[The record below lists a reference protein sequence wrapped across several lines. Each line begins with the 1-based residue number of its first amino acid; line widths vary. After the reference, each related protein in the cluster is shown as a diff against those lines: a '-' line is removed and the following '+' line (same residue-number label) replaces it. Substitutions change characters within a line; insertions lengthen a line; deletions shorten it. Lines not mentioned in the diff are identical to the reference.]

1 MSYLDALRRATR
13 TQEVPYEIS
22 DRKGSEF
29 IETDIGQPS
38 ERQKAAL
45 EKYNRLSSRQK
56 KKVRDMLKSRS
67 KTNPQNAL
75 VKEQDARNES
85 QQRMMS
91 RLDNLNRKREIE
103 RQEAENQAIESQ
115 RRKIRLAEQK
125 VKSDEA
131 KEKQKVADAR
141 AKIDPDQTAD
151 EYFDSVQQGKID
163 IEQAE
168 FDRDE
173 TIREAEEKIKGK
185 LFLFGNPNINR
196 ETLGKKSQVD
206 YDKEEREFNKA
217 IEPIRRAANMQYDRK
232 VKTIELQNNALI
244 RKLIKETVNKFE
256 TFEEA
261 RDYFRKTGLERELSR
276 VLNEDAI
283 RRGIVR

>member
-1 MSYLDALRRATR
+1 MSYLDALKRNA
-13 TQEVPYEIS
+13 
-22 DRKGSEF
+22 KGRESEF
-29 IETDIGQPS
+29 IESDISQPS
-38 ERQKAAL
+38 ERKKRAQ
-45 EKYNRLSSRQK
+45 EKYNRLTPSQKRQVDK
-56 KKVRDMLKSRS
+56 IIKARKSR
-67 KTNPQNAL
+67 NPQDAL

-91 RLDNLNRKREIE
+91 RLDNLNRKSELK
-103 RQEAENQAIESQ
+103 RQEAETQAIEKQ

-125 VKSDEA
+125 VEFDKAQER
-131 KEKQKVADAR
+131 QKVADAR

-151 EYFDSVQQGKID
+151 EYFDSVQQGEID

-173 TIREAEEKIKGK
+173 TIRKAEEKLKGEK
-185 LFLFGNPNINR
+185 LLFGNPRINR
-196 ETLGKKSQVD
+196 ESLGKGSQED
-206 YDKEEREFNKA
+206 YDKEEREFNEA
-217 IEPIRRAANMQYDRK
+217 MEPIRRTANMQYDRK

-261 RDYFRKTGLERELSR
+261 QDYFRKTGLERELSR
-276 VLNEDAI
+276 VLNEDAR
-283 RRGIVR
+283 RRGFAP

>member
-29 IETDIGQPS
+29 IETDIGQPT

-91 RLDNLNRKREIE
+91 RLDNLNRKRELKQ
-103 RQEAENQAIESQ
+103 QEAETQAIEKQ
-115 RRKIRLAEQK
+115 RRKIRLDEQK
-125 VKSDEA
+125 VA
-131 KEKQKVADAR
+131 AAR

-151 EYFDSVQQGKID
+151 EYFDSVQKGKID

-168 FDRDE
+168 FERDE
-173 TIREAEEKIKGK
+173 TIREAEEKLKGEK
-185 LFLFGNPNINR
+185 LLFGNPNINR
-196 ETLGKKSQVD
+196 ETLGKKSQVE
-206 YDKEEREFNKA
+206 YDKEEREFNEA

-261 RDYFRKTGLERELSR
+261 REYFRKTGLERELSR

-283 RRGIVR
+283 RRGIVP